1 MDDSSDDE
9 SFYIT
14 QSSTRRRSETTK
26 IDDHWFDTSTLS
38 DCAQLQ
44 DVETIK
50 KAENAMGATST
61 DIFEGRLFNFTKYSS
76 FRVIF

>member
-38 DCAQLQ
+38 DGAQLQ
-44 DVETIK
+44 DVKTI
-50 KAENAMGATST
+50 
-61 DIFEGRLFNFTKYSS
+61 EGKLFNFTKYSS
-76 FRVIF
+76 FRIIF